1 MNIMINKLE
10 KSKVYSSRDLK
21 ELGVNSYFCRI
32 LLESNEL
39 LPVKRGRY
47 IRNGHDLDRILLMQ
61 ASYPDAVFCLQS
73 ALYIHRYLHEEPE
86 KLILAALKSESRL
99 KYRSLTLPVICYYRD
114 DKYARLGI
122 TEVDYRNKKV
132 RATDRERTIIDC
144 IRRKSLL
151 SDSDYQSAIQ
161 GYINDPHKNITRLL
175 AYAKQFRVEKKIRF
189 IFDPW
194 VKLTV
199 EKSNYI

>member
-1 MNIMINKLE
+1 MINKLE
-10 KSKVYSSRDLK
+10 KSKVYSSRDLR

-39 LPVKRGRY
+39 LPVKRGSY
-47 IRNGHDLDRILLMQ
+47 IRNGHDLDQILLMQ

-73 ALYIHRYLHEEPE
+73 ALYIHHYIHEEPE
-86 KLILAALKSESRL
+86 KLVLAALKSESRL
-99 KYRSLTLPVICYYRD
+99 KYRSLTLPSICYYRD
-114 DKYARLGI
+114 DKYAKLGI
-122 TEVDYRNKKV
+122 IETNYHNKKV
-132 RATDRERTIIDC
+132 RVTDRERTIIDC

-151 SDSDYQSAIQ
+151 SDSDYQLAIQ
-161 GYINDPHKNITRLL
+161 GYISDPHKNITQLL
-175 AYAKQFRVEKKIRF
+175 AYAKQFRIEKKIRF

>member
-47 IRNGHDLDRILLMQ
+47 IRNDHDLDRILLMQ

-73 ALYIHRYLHEEPE
+73 ALYIHRYLHAEPE

-151 SDSDYQSAIQ
+151 SDSDYKSAIQ